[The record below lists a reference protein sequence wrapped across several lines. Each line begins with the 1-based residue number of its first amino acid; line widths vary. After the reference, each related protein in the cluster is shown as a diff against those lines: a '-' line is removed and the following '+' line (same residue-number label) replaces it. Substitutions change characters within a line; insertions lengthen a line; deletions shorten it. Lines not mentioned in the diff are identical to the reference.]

1 MNVEITTRHGQMI
14 LPYTQDHIARALITS
29 GEYEWYVVAILQQLL
44 KGQTTGI
51 FLDIGT
57 NLGTV
62 TLPMARDFPEM
73 TVHSFEIQPFL
84 IDALQTNLALNN
96 LTNVVIHQQGLGNQ
110 PETICIRQPDYTQ
123 AGNVGALS
131 LNPKVQEH
139 SDIAVGHGDEI
150 SVDVVP
156 LDSIEF
162 DQPIRVIK
170 LDVEGY
176 EQLVIQGAL
185 ETLKKNNYPPI
196 VYELWS
202 YNAWWNE
209 ERAHLEKFLNELGYQ
224 VQKIDDTGI
233 AIYQ

>member
-1 MNVEITTRHGQMI
+1 MTMPINTRHGQMS
-14 LPYTQDHIARALITS
+14 LPYTQDHIARELINR
-29 GEYEWYVVAILQQLL
+29 GEYEWYVIEIINHLL

-62 TLPMARDFPEM
+62 TLPIARDYPGM

-84 IDALQTNLALNN
+84 INTLKQNLELNN
-96 LTNVVIHQQGLGNQ
+96 LTNVVIHEHGLGNKVDHI
-110 PETICIRQPDYTQ
+110 TICGPDYTQ

-156 LDSIEF
+156 LDTIEF

-176 EQLVIQGAL
+176 EQLVIEGAL
-185 ETLKKNNYPPI
+185 DTLKKHNYPPI
-196 VYELWS
+196 VYELWG

-209 ERAHLEKFLNELGYQ
+209 ERAQLEQFLNSLGYT
-224 VQKIDDTGI
+224 VTKIDDTGI
-233 AIYQ
+233 AIRS